1 MDPSGRAK
9 SKRLSNF
16 LPALRF
22 LKRYTLRLIG
32 AATAL
37 IFTAGISLS
46 LGQGVRL
53 LIDQGF
59 VAGSPEAL
67 TQTLLIFLTLV
78 VLMAG
83 GTFARFYLVSWLGER
98 VSADL
103 RKAVFS
109 HLLRLHPGFFETNL
123 SGEIQA
129 RITADTTVLQ
139 TVIGSSLSVALRN
152 ALMLL
157 GGIGW
162 LFWTNPKLTAIVLV
176 AVPLLVSPIVIFG
189 RRVRRLSRTSQD
201 KVASVGA
208 YVGEALQHIKI
219 VQATNHQPYDET
231 AFTQHVE
238 AAFGAGLQRIRQRA
252 VLIAVV
258 MTLVM
263 GAIGGML
270 WVGGQDVLAGRITPG
285 ELAAFVFYALI
296 VASSL
301 GFLSEVIGDLQRAAG
316 ATERL
321 MELLEAE
328 PAIQD
333 PATPRVLPQP
343 VRGEVALENVTFAYP
358 SRPDVQALRNLS
370 LHVEAGMTLA
380 LVGPS
385 GAGKSTLLDLLIRFY
400 DPQQG
405 QIRFEGLDLRDLRM
419 ADLREHLALVPQ
431 QPTLFSTTVWENLRY
446 GKPEASEAEI
456 LAATRA
462 AHAHDFLSA
471 LPEGYDSFLGE
482 QGVRLSGGQRQRL
495 AIARAI
501 LRDPT
506 LLLLD
511 EATSAL
517 DAESERVVQEALT
530 PLMRGRTT
538 LVIAHRLATVMDA
551 DRIAVM
557 DQGQVVALG
566 THSELLQ
573 TSPLYARLAELQFRT
588 PEVTRTA
595 A

>member
-1 MDPSGRAK
+1 MLDTSSRAK
-9 SKRLSNF
+9 SKQLSNF
-16 LPALRF
+16 LPAFRF
-22 LKRYTLRLIG
+22 LRPYKWRILLAGI
-32 AATAL
+32 AL
-37 IFTAGISLS
+37 VTTAGVSLS

-67 TQTLLIFLTLV
+67 NQTLLLFLVLVTL
-78 VLMAG
+78 LAL
-83 GTFARFYLVSWLGER
+83 GTFLRFYLVSWLGER

-103 RKAVFS
+103 RKAVFR
-109 HLLRLHPGFFETNL
+109 HLLQLHPGFFETNL

-152 ALMLL
+152 VLLFL

-162 LFWTNPKLTAIVLV
+162 LFWTNPKLTSIVLI
-176 AVPLLVSPIVIFG
+176 AVPLLVSPVVIFG

-219 VQATNHQPYDET
+219 VQGMNHQQVDEKS
-231 AFTQHVE
+231 FSQHVE
-238 AAFGAGLQRIRQRA
+238 SAFDAGIQRIRQRA
-252 VLIAVV
+252 FLIAIV
-258 MTLVM
+258 MLLVLGSI
-263 GAIGGML
+263 GAML
-270 WVGGQDVLAGRITPG
+270 WVGGQDVLAGRVTPG

-321 MELLEAE
+321 MELLEAKSE
-328 PAIQD
+328 ITD
-333 PATPRVLPQP
+333 PVSPQSLPSL
-343 VRGEVALENVTFAYP
+343 VRGSVEINDLHFCYP
-358 SRPDVQALRNLS
+358 SRPDSLALQALNL
-370 LHVEAGMTLA
+370 HIEPGMTMA

-385 GAGKSTLLDLLIRFY
+385 GAGKSTLLELLLRFY
-400 DPQQG
+400 DPLQG
-405 QIRFEGLDLRDLRM
+405 SIHFEGIDLRS
-419 ADLREHLALVPQ
+419 LALQELRRHIAFVPQ
-431 QPTLFSTTVWENLRY
+431 QPTLFSANVWENLRY
-446 GKPEASEAEI
+446 GQPDASKEEM
-456 LAATRA
+456 LAATRDA
-462 AHAHDFLSA
+462 NAEEFLDK
-471 LPEGYDSFLGE
+471 LPQGFDSFLGE

-501 LRDPT
+501 LRNPK

-517 DAESERVVQEALT
+517 DAESERMVQEALLR
-530 PLMRGRTT
+530 LMQERTT
-538 LVIAHRLATVMDA
+538 IVIAHRLATVIHA
-551 DRIAVM
+551 DQIAVI
-557 DQGQVVALG
+557 DQGRVVALG
-566 THSELLQ
+566 THQQLLHC
-573 TSPLYARLAELQFRT
+573 SPLYSRLAELQFRQET
-588 PEVTRTA
+588 IQA

>member
-1 MDPSGRAK
+1 MLDTSSRAK
-9 SKRLSNF
+9 SKHLSNF

-22 LKRYTLRLIG
+22 LRPYKWRILIAG
-32 AATAL
+32 IAL
-37 IFTAGISLS
+37 VTTAGVSLS

-67 TQTLLIFLTLV
+67 TQTLLLFLALVTL
-78 VLMAG
+78 LAF
-83 GTFARFYLVSWLGER
+83 GTFLRFYMVSWLGER

-103 RKAVFS
+103 RKAVFQ
-109 HLLRLHPGFFETNL
+109 HLLQLHPGFFETNL

-152 ALMLL
+152 ILLFL

-162 LFWTNPKLTAIVLV
+162 LFWTNPKLTSIVLI
-176 AVPLLVSPIVIFG
+176 AVPLLVSPVVIFG

-219 VQATNHQPYDET
+219 VQGMNHQQLDEK
-231 AFTQHVE
+231 AFTEHVE
-238 AAFGAGLQRIRQRA
+238 SAFGAGIQRIQQRA
-252 VLIAVV
+252 FLIAVV
-258 MTLVM
+258 MLLVL
-263 GAIGGML
+263 GSIGGML
-270 WVGGQDVLAGRITPG
+270 WVGGQDVLAGRVTPG

-321 MELLEAE
+321 MELLEAKSE
-328 PAIQD
+328 IID
-333 PATPRVLPQP
+333 PLHPQLLPSP
-343 VRGEVALENVTFAYP
+343 VSGSVEVRDLHFCYP
-358 SRPDVQALRNLS
+358 SRSDSLALEGVNLNI
-370 LHVEAGMTLA
+370 EPGMTMA

-385 GAGKSTLLDLLIRFY
+385 GAGKSTLLELLLRFY
-400 DPQQG
+400 DPFQG
-405 QIRFEGLDLRDLRM
+405 SIHFEGIDLRS
-419 ADLREHLALVPQ
+419 LALEELRRHIAFVPQ
-431 QPTLFSTTVWENLRY
+431 QPTLFSANVWENLRY
-446 GKPEASEAEI
+446 GQPDASKENM
-456 LAATRA
+456 LAATRNA
-462 AHAHDFLSA
+462 NAEEFLNK
-471 LPEGYDSFLGE
+471 LPQGFDSFLGE

-501 LRDPT
+501 LRDPK

-517 DAESERVVQEALT
+517 DAESERMVQEALMR
-530 PLMRGRTT
+530 LMHGRTT
-538 LVIAHRLATVMDA
+538 IVIAHRLSTVIHA
-551 DRIAVM
+551 DQIAVM
-557 DQGQVVALG
+557 DQGHVVALG
-566 THSELLQ
+566 THKQLMR
-573 TSPLYARLAELQFRT
+573 TSPLYSRLAELQFRQET
-588 PEVTRTA
+588 IQA

>member
-1 MDPSGRAK
+1 MLDTSSRAK
-9 SKRLSNF
+9 SKHLSNF

-22 LKRYTLRLIG
+22 LRPYKWRILIAG
-32 AATAL
+32 IAL
-37 IFTAGISLS
+37 VTTAGVSLS

-67 TQTLLIFLTLV
+67 TQTLLLFLALVTL
-78 VLMAG
+78 LAF
-83 GTFARFYLVSWLGER
+83 GTFLRFYMVSWLGER

-103 RKAVFS
+103 RKAVFQ
-109 HLLRLHPGFFETNL
+109 HLLQLHPGFFETNL

-152 ALMLL
+152 ILLFL

-162 LFWTNPKLTAIVLV
+162 LFWTNPKLTSIVLI
-176 AVPLLVSPIVIFG
+176 AVPLLVSPVVIFG

-219 VQATNHQPYDET
+219 VQGMNHQQLDEK
-231 AFTQHVE
+231 AFTEHVE
-238 AAFGAGLQRIRQRA
+238 SAFGAGIQRIQQRA
-252 VLIAVV
+252 FLIAVV
-258 MTLVM
+258 MLLVL
-263 GAIGGML
+263 GSIGGML
-270 WVGGQDVLAGRITPG
+270 WVGGQDVLAGRVTPG

-321 MELLEAE
+321 MELLEAKSE
-328 PAIQD
+328 IID
-333 PATPRVLPQP
+333 PLHPQLLTSP
-343 VRGEVALENVTFAYP
+343 VSGSVEVRDLHFYYP
-358 SRPDVQALRNLS
+358 SRSDSLALEEVNL
-370 LHVEAGMTLA
+370 HIEPGMTMA

-385 GAGKSTLLDLLIRFY
+385 GAGKSTLLELLLRFY
-400 DPQQG
+400 DPLKG
-405 QIRFEGLDLRDLRM
+405 SIHFEGIDLRS
-419 ADLREHLALVPQ
+419 LALEELRRHIAFVPQ
-431 QPTLFSTTVWENLRY
+431 QPTLFSANVWENLRY
-446 GKPEASEAEI
+446 GQPDASKEKM
-456 LAATRA
+456 LAATRDA
-462 AHAHDFLSA
+462 NAEEFLNK
-471 LPEGYDSFLGE
+471 LPQGFDSFLGE

-501 LRDPT
+501 LRDPK

-517 DAESERVVQEALT
+517 DAESERMVQEALLR
-530 PLMRGRTT
+530 LMQGRTT
-538 LVIAHRLATVMDA
+538 IVIAHRLSTVIHA
-551 DRIAVM
+551 DQIAVM
-557 DQGQVVALG
+557 DQGHVVALG
-566 THSELLQ
+566 THQQLMR
-573 TSPLYARLAELQFRT
+573 TSPLYSRLAELQFRQET
-588 PEVTRTA
+588 IQA

>member
-1 MDPSGRAK
+1 MLDTSSRAK
-9 SKRLSNF
+9 SKHLSNF

-22 LKRYTLRLIG
+22 LRPYKWRILIAGITLV
-32 AATAL
+32 T
-37 IFTAGISLS
+37 TAGVSLS

-67 TQTLLIFLTLV
+67 TQTLLLFLALVTL
-78 VLMAG
+78 LAF
-83 GTFARFYLVSWLGER
+83 GTFLRFYMVSWLGER

-103 RKAVFS
+103 RKAVFQ
-109 HLLRLHPGFFETNL
+109 HLLQLHPGFFETNL

-152 ALMLL
+152 ILLFL

-162 LFWTNPKLTAIVLV
+162 LFWTNPKLTSIVLI
-176 AVPLLVSPIVIFG
+176 AVPLLVSPVVIFG

-219 VQATNHQPYDET
+219 VQGMNHQQLDEK
-231 AFTQHVE
+231 AFTEHVE
-238 AAFGAGLQRIRQRA
+238 SAFGAGIQRIQQRA
-252 VLIAVV
+252 FLIAVV
-258 MTLVM
+258 MLLVL
-263 GAIGGML
+263 GSIGGML
-270 WVGGQDVLAGRITPG
+270 WVGGQDVLAGRVTPG

-321 MELLEAE
+321 MELLEAKSE
-328 PAIQD
+328 IID
-333 PATPRVLPQP
+333 PLHPQLLPSP
-343 VRGEVALENVTFAYP
+343 VSGSVEVRDLHFYYP
-358 SRPDVQALRNLS
+358 SRSASLALEGVNLNI
-370 LHVEAGMTLA
+370 EPGMTMA

-385 GAGKSTLLDLLIRFY
+385 GAGKSTLLELLLRFY
-400 DPQQG
+400 DPFQG
-405 QIRFEGLDLRDLRM
+405 SIHFEGIDLRS
-419 ADLREHLALVPQ
+419 LALEELRRHIAFVPQ
-431 QPTLFSTTVWENLRY
+431 QPTLFSANVWENLRY
-446 GKPEASEAEI
+446 GQPDASKENM
-456 LAATRA
+456 LAATRNA
-462 AHAHDFLSA
+462 NAEEFLNK
-471 LPEGYDSFLGE
+471 LPQGFDSFLGE

-495 AIARAI
+495 TIARAI
-501 LRDPT
+501 LRDPK

-517 DAESERVVQEALT
+517 DAESERMVQEALMR
-530 PLMRGRTT
+530 LMYGRTT
-538 LVIAHRLATVMDA
+538 IVIAHRLSTVIHA
-551 DRIAVM
+551 DQIAVM
-557 DQGQVVALG
+557 DQGHVVALG
-566 THSELLQ
+566 THQQLMR
-573 TSPLYARLAELQFRT
+573 TSPLYSRLAELQFRQET
-588 PEVTRTA
+588 IQA

>member
-1 MDPSGRAK
+1 MNPTEERAK
-9 SKRLSNF
+9 SKRIANF

-22 LKRYTLRLIG
+22 LRPYKLRLLAAGG
-32 AATAL
+32 AL
-37 IFTAGISLS
+37 VFTAGVSLS

-59 VAGSPEAL
+59 VAGSPQAL
-67 TQTLLIFLTLV
+67 TQTLAIFLVLV
-78 VLMAG
+78 LLMAS
-83 GTFARFYLVSWLGER
+83 GTFLRFYLVSWLGER

-103 RKAVFS
+103 RKAVFE

-152 ALMLL
+152 ALMFL

-219 VQATNHQPYDET
+219 VQGTNHQPHDEQ
-231 AFTQHVE
+231 AFAAHVE
-238 AAFGAGLQRIRQRA
+238 AAFGAGIQRIRQRA

-258 MTLVM
+258 MSLVL

-270 WVGGQDVLAGRITPG
+270 WVGGQDVLAGRISPG

-321 MELLEAE
+321 MELLEATPE
-328 PAIQD
+328 IRD
-333 PATPRVLPQP
+333 PESPLPLPQP
-343 VRGEVALENVTFAYP
+343 VRGALEIENLGFAYP
-358 SRPDVQALRNLS
+358 SRPEIRALDGLS
-370 LHVEAGMTLA
+370 LRVEPGMTMA

-385 GAGKSTLLDLLIRFY
+385 GAGKSTLLELLVRFY
-400 DPQQG
+400 DPQSG
-405 QIRFEGLDLRDLRM
+405 AIRWDGVDLRQLRLS
-419 ADLREHLALVPQ
+419 DLREQLAFVPQ

-446 GKPEASEAEI
+446 GRPEATEAQMI
-456 LAATRA
+456 AAARD
-462 AHAHDFLSA
+462 AHAHEFLAA
-471 LPEGYDSFLGE
+471 LPQGYGSFLGE

-517 DAESERVVQEALT
+517 DAESERVVQEALMR
-530 PLMRGRTT
+530 LMQQRTT
-538 LVIAHRLATVMDA
+538 LVIAHRLATVMHA
-551 DRIAVM
+551 DQIAVM
-557 DQGQVVALG
+557 DHGRIVAQG
-566 THSELLQ
+566 THQELQ
-573 TSPLYARLAELQFRT
+573 RTSALYARLCELQFRAS
-588 PEVTRTA
+588 PALA

>member
-1 MDPSGRAK
+1 MLDTSSRAK
-9 SKRLSNF
+9 SKHLSNF

-22 LKRYTLRLIG
+22 LRPYKWRILIAG
-32 AATAL
+32 IAL
-37 IFTAGISLS
+37 VTTAGVSLS

-59 VAGSPEAL
+59 VAGSPETL
-67 TQTLLIFLTLV
+67 TQTLLLFLALVTL
-78 VLMAG
+78 LAF
-83 GTFARFYLVSWLGER
+83 GTFLRFYMVSWLGER

-103 RKAVFS
+103 RKAVFQ
-109 HLLRLHPGFFETNL
+109 HLLQLHPGFFETNL

-152 ALMLL
+152 ILLFL

-162 LFWTNPKLTAIVLV
+162 LFWTNPKLTSIVLI
-176 AVPLLVSPIVIFG
+176 AVPLLVSPVVIFG

-219 VQATNHQPYDET
+219 VQGMNHQQLDEK
-231 AFTQHVE
+231 AFTEHVE
-238 AAFGAGLQRIRQRA
+238 SAFGAGIQRIQQRA
-252 VLIAVV
+252 FLIAVV
-258 MTLVM
+258 MLLVL
-263 GAIGGML
+263 GSIGGML
-270 WVGGQDVLAGRITPG
+270 WVGGQDVLAGRVTPG

-301 GFLSEVIGDLQRAAG
+301 GFLSEVLGDLQRAAG

-321 MELLEAE
+321 MELLEAKSE
-328 PAIQD
+328 IID
-333 PATPRVLPQP
+333 PLHPQLLPSP
-343 VRGEVALENVTFAYP
+343 VSGSVEVRDLHFCYP
-358 SRPDVQALRNLS
+358 SRSDSLALEGVNLNI
-370 LHVEAGMTLA
+370 EPGMTMA

-385 GAGKSTLLDLLIRFY
+385 GAGKSTLLELLVRFY
-400 DPQQG
+400 DPLQG
-405 QIRFEGLDLRDLRM
+405 SIHFEGIDLRS
-419 ADLREHLALVPQ
+419 LALEELRRHIAFVPQ
-431 QPTLFSTTVWENLRY
+431 QPTLFSANVWENLRY
-446 GKPEASEAEI
+446 GQPDASKENM
-456 LAATRA
+456 LAATRNA
-462 AHAHDFLSA
+462 NAEEFLNK
-471 LPEGYDSFLGE
+471 LPQGFDSFLGE

-501 LRDPT
+501 LRDPK

-517 DAESERVVQEALT
+517 DAESERMVQEALLR
-530 PLMRGRTT
+530 LMQGRTT
-538 LVIAHRLATVMDA
+538 IVIAHRLSTVIHA
-551 DRIAVM
+551 DQIAVM
-557 DQGQVVALG
+557 DQGHVVALG
-566 THSELLQ
+566 THQQLMR
-573 TSPLYARLAELQFRT
+573 TSPLYSRLAELQFRQ
-588 PEVTRTA
+588 ENIQA

>member
-1 MDPSGRAK
+1 MLDTSSRAK
-9 SKRLSNF
+9 SKHLSNF

-22 LKRYTLRLIG
+22 LRPYKWRILIAG
-32 AATAL
+32 IAL
-37 IFTAGISLS
+37 VTTAGVSLS

-67 TQTLLIFLTLV
+67 TQTLLLFLALVTL
-78 VLMAG
+78 LAF
-83 GTFARFYLVSWLGER
+83 GTFLRFYMVSWLGER

-103 RKAVFS
+103 RKAVFQ
-109 HLLRLHPGFFETNL
+109 HLLQLHPGFFETNL

-152 ALMLL
+152 ILLFL

-162 LFWTNPKLTAIVLV
+162 LFWTNPKLTSIVLI
-176 AVPLLVSPIVIFG
+176 AVPLLVSPVVIFG
-189 RRVRRLSRTSQD
+189 RRVRRLSRASQD

-219 VQATNHQPYDET
+219 VQGMNHQQLDEK
-231 AFTQHVE
+231 AFTEHVE
-238 AAFGAGLQRIRQRA
+238 SAFGAGIQRIQQRA
-252 VLIAVV
+252 FLIAVV
-258 MTLVM
+258 MLLVL
-263 GAIGGML
+263 GSIGGML
-270 WVGGQDVLAGRITPG
+270 WVGGQDVLAGRVTPG
-285 ELAAFVFYALI
+285 ELAAFVFYALV

-321 MELLEAE
+321 MELLEAKSE
-328 PAIQD
+328 IID
-333 PATPRVLPQP
+333 PLHPQP
-343 VRGEVALENVTFAYP
+343 LPSPVSGSMEVRDLHFCYP
-358 SRPDVQALRNLS
+358 SRSDSLALEGVNLNI
-370 LHVEAGMTLA
+370 EPGMTMA

-385 GAGKSTLLDLLIRFY
+385 GAGKSTLLELLLRFY
-400 DPQQG
+400 DPLKG
-405 QIRFEGLDLRDLRM
+405 SIHFEGIDLRS
-419 ADLREHLALVPQ
+419 LALEELRRHIAFVPQ
-431 QPTLFSTTVWENLRY
+431 QPTLFSANVWENLRY
-446 GKPEASEAEI
+446 GQPDASKEKM
-456 LAATRA
+456 LAATRDA
-462 AHAHDFLSA
+462 NAEEFLNK
-471 LPEGYDSFLGE
+471 LPQGFDSFLGE

-501 LRDPT
+501 LRDPK

-517 DAESERVVQEALT
+517 DAESERMVQEALLR
-530 PLMRGRTT
+530 LMQGRTT
-538 LVIAHRLATVMDA
+538 IVIAHRLSTVIHA
-551 DRIAVM
+551 DQIAVM
-557 DQGQVVALG
+557 DQGHVVALG
-566 THSELLQ
+566 THQQLMR
-573 TSPLYARLAELQFRT
+573 TSPLYSRLAELQFRQET
-588 PEVTRTA
+588 IQA